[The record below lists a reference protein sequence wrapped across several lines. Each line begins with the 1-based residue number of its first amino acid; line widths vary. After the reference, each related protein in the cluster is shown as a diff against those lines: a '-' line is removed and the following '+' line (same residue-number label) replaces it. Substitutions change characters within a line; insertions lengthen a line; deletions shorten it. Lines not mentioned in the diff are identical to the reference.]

1 MERKNLHFETL
12 QVHVGQEQADPA
24 TDARAVPI
32 YQTTSYVFHNSAH
45 AAARFGLQDPGNI
58 YGRLTNSTQDVLEK
72 RIAAE
77 LYSYQGKMSVFVD
90 DLHGHTVEI
99 GADEE
104 FETAS
109 TIKAYILAALYLQ
122 ASRGKASL
130 EEKITYKP
138 EHFVDGS
145 GMLRALGV
153 GASLKVKDAATMMII
168 CSDNIA
174 TNMIIDYLGLDTI
187 NACIR
192 ELGFAHTVLH
202 NPLHFDR
209 YRRLGT
215 TTPRDYAA
223 LFARI
228 AKGELVSREASAE
241 MLAILRQQHYNTM
254 LTHDFPRYY
263 LDCEETGAP
272 ELIWVASKSGSMN
285 ACRNDGGIVHTPYG
299 EYVIVLMNKDFHDII
314 EYNDHPSMVYGARV
328 SRMILDQI
336 LACEGELYK

>member
-1 MERKNLHFETL
+1 MDKNMT
-12 QVHVGQEQADPA
+12 
-24 TDARAVPI
+24 
-32 YQTTSYVFHNSAH
+32 
-45 AAARFGLQDPGNI
+45 
-58 YGRLTNSTQDVLEK
+58 LEK

-174 TNMIIDYLGLDTI
+174 TNMVIDYLGLDTI

-192 ELGFAHTVLH
+192 EMGFAHTVLH
-202 NPLHFDR
+202 NPLHFDL
-209 YRRLGT
+209 YNDLGT
-215 TTPRDYAA
+215 TTPRDYAS
-223 LFARI
+223 LFAQV
-228 AKGELVSREASAE
+228 AKGTLVSAEASAE
-241 MLAILRQQHYNTM
+241 MLAIFRQQHYNTM
-254 LTHDFPRYY
+254 LTHDFPQFY
-263 LDCEETGAP
+263 LDCEETGEP
-272 ELIWVASKSGSMN
+272 
-285 ACRNDGGIVHTPYG
+285 GGQQERQHERLPQRRR
-299 EYVIVLMNKDFHDII
+299 HRP
-314 EYNDHPSMVYGARV
+314 HPLRRV
-328 SRMILDQI
+328 CHRPDEQGLPRHHRVQ
-336 LACEGELYK
+336 

>member
-1 MERKNLHFETL
+1 MDKNMT
-12 QVHVGQEQADPA
+12 
-24 TDARAVPI
+24 
-32 YQTTSYVFHNSAH
+32 
-45 AAARFGLQDPGNI
+45 
-58 YGRLTNSTQDVLEK
+58 LEK

-174 TNMIIDYLGLDTI
+174 TNMVIDYLGLMQGDRHNDNILIQKDGAVSHIDFDCLFEKGTI
-187 NACIR
+187 LPIP
-192 ELGFAHTVLH
+192 EVVPFFVLE
-202 NPLHFDR
+202 P
-209 YRRLGT
+209 
-215 TTPRDYAA
+215 
-223 LFARI
+223 
-228 AKGELVSREASAE
+228 
-241 MLAILRQQHYNTM
+241 
-254 LTHDFPRYY
+254 
-263 LDCEETGAP
+263 
-272 ELIWVASKSGSMN
+272 
-285 ACRNDGGIVHTPYG
+285 
-299 EYVIVLMNKDFHDII
+299 
-314 EYNDHPSMVYGARV
+314 
-328 SRMILDQI
+328 
-336 LACEGELYK
+336 

>member
-1 MERKNLHFETL
+1 
-12 QVHVGQEQADPA
+12 
-24 TDARAVPI
+24 
-32 YQTTSYVFHNSAH
+32 
-45 AAARFGLQDPGNI
+45 
-58 YGRLTNSTQDVLEK
+58 
-72 RIAAE
+72 
-77 LYSYQGKMSVFVD
+77 MSVFVD

-174 TNMIIDYLGLDTI
+174 TNMVIDYLGLDTI

-192 ELGFAHTVLH
+192 EMGFAHTVLH
-202 NPLHFDR
+202 NPLHFDI
-209 YRRLGT
+209 YDDLGT
-215 TTPRDYAA
+215 TTPRDYAS
-223 LFARI
+223 LFAQV
-228 AKGELVSREASAE
+228 AKERSSALRPALRCWPSSVSSTT
-241 MLAILRQQHYNTM
+241 I
-254 LTHDFPRYY
+254 P
-263 LDCEETGAP
+263 C
-272 ELIWVASKSGSMN
+272 
-285 ACRNDGGIVHTPYG
+285 
-299 EYVIVLMNKDFHDII
+299 
-314 EYNDHPSMVYGARV
+314 
-328 SRMILDQI
+328 
-336 LACEGELYK
+336 

>member
-1 MERKNLHFETL
+1 MDQNMT
-12 QVHVGQEQADPA
+12 
-24 TDARAVPI
+24 
-32 YQTTSYVFHNSAH
+32 
-45 AAARFGLQDPGNI
+45 
-58 YGRLTNSTQDVLEK
+58 LEK

-77 LYSYQGKMSVFVD
+77 LYSYQGRMSVFVD
-90 DLHGHTVEI
+90 DLRGSTVEI

-109 TIKAYILAALYLQ
+109 TIKAFILAVLYLQ
-122 ASRGKASL
+122 ASRGRADL
-130 EEKITYKP
+130 EEEITY
-138 EHFVDGS
+138 EASQFVDGS

-153 GASLKVKDAATMMII
+153 GAKLKVKDTATMMII

-192 ELGFAHTVLH
+192 ELGFGHTVLH

-209 YRRLGT
+209 YDKLGT

-223 LFARI
+223 LFAQV
-228 AKGELVSREASAE
+228 AKGTLVSKEASAA
-241 MLAILRQQHYNTM
+241 MLGIFRQQHYNTM
-254 LTHDFPRYY
+254 LTHDFPSSIWTARRPAS
-263 LDCEETGAP
+263 G
-272 ELIWVASKSGSMN
+272 LIWVASKSGSMN

-314 EYNDHPSMVYGARV
+314 EYNEHPAMVYGARV
-328 SRMILDQI
+328 SRMILNQV
-336 LACEGELYK
+336 LACEGRLSLS